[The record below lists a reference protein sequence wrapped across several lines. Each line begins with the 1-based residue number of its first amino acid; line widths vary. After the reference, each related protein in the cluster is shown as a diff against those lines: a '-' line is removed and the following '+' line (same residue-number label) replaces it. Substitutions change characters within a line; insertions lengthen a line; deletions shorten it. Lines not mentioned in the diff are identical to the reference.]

1 VLIVQR
7 WHGFDSVPPGWGH
20 CVVTIGV
27 FDGIHRGHQSIIA
40 DAVRMADERGVPS
53 VLITFVPHP
62 SEVVRPG
69 SHPPVLTSMV
79 RRAELV
85 EQLGIDVFC
94 ALPFTLEFS
103 RMAPDEF
110 VHYALVDRLHASAVV
125 VGENFRFGHKAA
137 GDVALL
143 GQLGRTFGFS
153 AHGIPLLTDDDTPL
167 SATYVRSCVN
177 AGDMRAAAQV
187 LGRPHRVDGVVER
200 GDQRGRELG
209 FPTANLRADA
219 WAAVPADG
227 VYAGRVVRLDEWG
240 RTVPGPPL
248 GTAAISVGTNPTFEV
263 RQRRVEAYVL
273 DFSGDLYGATVGIEF
288 VERLR
293 GMEKFDSVDTLV
305 TQMHADVA
313 RTRELMA

>member
-1 VLIVQR
+1 MQR
-7 WHGFDSVPPGWGH
+7 WHGLDSVPPGWGH

-40 DAVRMADERGVPS
+40 DAVRMAAKRGVPS

-69 SHPPVLTSMV
+69 SHPPVLTSIV

-85 EQLGIDVFC
+85 EELGVDVFC

-110 VHYALVDRLHASAVV
+110 VHRAIVEQLHASAVV

-137 GDVALL
+137 GDIQLL
-143 GQLGRTFGFS
+143 EHLGRAFGFS
-153 AHGIPLLTDDDTPL
+153 AHGIPLLTEGDTPI
-167 SATYVRSCVN
+167 SATYVRSCVQ
-177 AGDMRAAAQV
+177 AGDVATAADV
-187 LGRPHRVDGVVER
+187 LGRPHRVDGVIER

-209 FPTANLRADA
+209 FPTANLRTDE

-240 RTVPGPPL
+240 RTVPGDPL
-248 GTAAISVGTNPTFEV
+248 GVAAISVGTNPTFEV

-273 DFSGDLYGATVGIEF
+273 DFSGDLYGDTLGIEF

-293 GMEKFDSVDTLV
+293 GMEKFDSVDALIR
-305 TQMHADVA
+305 QMHDDVEQ
-313 RTRELMA
+313 TRAIVS

>member
-1 VLIVQR
+1 VQR
-7 WHGFDSVPPGWGH
+7 WHGLEAVPTGWGH

-40 DAVRMADERGVPS
+40 DAVRMARKHDVPS
-53 VLITFVPHP
+53 VLLTFVPHP

-69 SHPPVLTSMV
+69 SHPPVLTSIV

-85 EQLGIDVFC
+85 EELGIDVFF

-103 RMAPDEF
+103 KMAPDEF
-110 VHYALVDRLHASAVV
+110 VHRAIVEKLHASTVV

-137 GDVALL
+137 GDVQLL
-143 GQLGRTFGFS
+143 ERLGRAFGFS
-153 AHGIPLLTDDDTPL
+153 AHGIPLLSEGDTPI
-167 SATYVRSCVN
+167 SATFVRSCVQ
-177 AGDMRAAAQV
+177 AGDVTTAAAV

-209 FPTANLRADA
+209 FPTANLRTDA

-240 RTVPGPPL
+240 RTVPGDPL
-248 GTAAISVGTNPTFEV
+248 GVAAISVGTNPTFEV

-273 DFSGDLYGATVGIEF
+273 DFSGDLYGDALGIEF

-293 GMEKFDSVDTLV
+293 GMEKYDSVDALV
-305 TQMHADVA
+305 QQMHLDVDQ
-313 RTRELMA
+313 TRAIVS

>member
-1 VLIVQR
+1 LIVQR
-7 WHGFDSVPPGWGH
+7 WHGLSSVPTGWGH

-40 DAVRMADERGVPS
+40 EAVRIAAQRGVPS

-69 SHPPVLTSMV
+69 SHPPVLTSIV

-85 EQLGIDVFC
+85 EELGVDVFC

-103 RMAPDEF
+103 KMAPDEF
-110 VHYALVDRLHASAVV
+110 VHHALVDRLHASAVV

-143 GQLGRTFGFS
+143 AKLGQTFGFT
-153 AHGIPLLTDDDTPL
+153 AHGIPLLKEGDTPL
-167 SATYVRSCVN
+167 SATYVRSCVT
-177 AGDMRAAAQV
+177 AGDMVTAARV

-209 FPTANLRADA
+209 FPTANLRTDPWTAI
-219 WAAVPADG
+219 PADG

-248 GTAAISVGTNPTFEV
+248 GTAAISIGTNPTFEV
-263 RQRRVEAYVL
+263 RQRRLEAYIL
-273 DFSGDLYGATVGIEF
+273 DFSGDLYGATLGIEF
-288 VERLR
+288 IERLR
-293 GMEKFDSVDTLV
+293 GMEKFDSVEALID
-305 TQMHADVA
+305 QMHADVE
-313 RTRELMA
+313 RTRAVMA

>member
-1 VLIVQR
+1 VER
-7 WHGFDSVPPGWGH
+7 WHGLEAVPSGWGH

-27 FDGIHRGHQSIIA
+27 FDGVHRGHQAIIGE
-40 DAVRMADERGVPS
+40 AVRLARERAVPS

-69 SHPPVLTSMV
+69 SHPPVLTSIV

-85 EQLGIDVFC
+85 AQLGVDVFC

-103 RMAPDEF
+103 RMPPDEF
-110 VHYALVDRLHASAVV
+110 VHEALVDRLHASAVV

-137 GDVALL
+137 GDLSLL
-143 GQLGRTFGFS
+143 EQLGHTFGFS
-153 AHGIPLLTDDDTPL
+153 TDGVALLTEDDMVL
-167 SATYVRSCVN
+167 SATYVRSCVT
-177 AGDMRAAAQV
+177 AGDMATAARV

-200 GDQRGRELG
+200 GDERGRSLG
-209 FPTANLRADA
+209 FPTANLRTDA

-240 RTVPGPPL
+240 RTLPDGDL
-248 GTAAISVGTNPTFEV
+248 GVAAISVGTNPTFEI

-273 DFSGDLYGATVGIEF
+273 DFDADLYGATLGIEF

-293 GMEKFDSVDTLV
+293 GMERFDSVDALV
-305 TQMHADVA
+305 DQMHADVK
-313 RTRELMA
+313 RTRQLLGQG

>member
-1 VLIVQR
+1 MQR
-7 WHGFDSVPPGWGH
+7 WHGLDSIPTGWGH
-20 CVVTIGV
+20 CVATIGV
-27 FDGIHRGHQSIIA
+27 FDGVHRGHQSIIA
-40 DAVRMADERGVPS
+40 EAVRLAGERAVPS

-69 SHPPVLTSMV
+69 THPPVLTSIV

-85 EQLGIDVFC
+85 SELGVDVFC

-103 RMAPDEF
+103 KMAPDEF
-110 VHYALVDRLHASAVV
+110 VHHALVGSLHASAVV

-143 GQLGRTFGFS
+143 GRLGRTFGFT
-153 AHGIPLLTDDDTPL
+153 AHGISLLSDGDTVL
-167 SATYVRSCVN
+167 SATFVRSCVT
-177 AGDMRAAAQV
+177 AGDMATAADV

-209 FPTANLRADA
+209 FPTATLRTDA

-240 RTVPGPPL
+240 RTMPGGEL
-248 GTAAISVGTNPTFEV
+248 GSAAISVGTNPTFEV
-263 RQRRVEAYVL
+263 RQRRIEAYIL
-273 DFSGDLYGATVGIEF
+273 DFEGDLYGEGLGVEF
-288 VERLR
+288 ISRLR
-293 GMEKFDSVDTLV
+293 GMERFDGVDALVAQMKQDVEQTRTLL
-305 TQMHADVA
+305 
-313 RTRELMA
+313 RPE

>member
-1 VLIVQR
+1 LIVQR
-7 WHGFDSVPPGWGH
+7 WHGLSSVPTGWGH

-40 DAVRMADERGVPS
+40 EAVRIAAQRGVPS

-69 SHPPVLTSMV
+69 SHPPVLTSIV

-85 EQLGIDVFC
+85 EELGVDVFC

-103 RMAPDEF
+103 KMAPDEF
-110 VHYALVDRLHASAVV
+110 VHHALVDRLHASAVV

-143 GQLGRTFGFS
+143 AKLGQTFGFT
-153 AHGIPLLTDDDTPL
+153 AHGIPLLKEGDTPL
-167 SATYVRSCVN
+167 SATYIRSCVT
-177 AGDMRAAAQV
+177 AGDMVTAARV

-209 FPTANLRADA
+209 FPTANLRTDPWTAI
-219 WAAVPADG
+219 PADG

-240 RTVPGPPL
+240 RTLPGPPL
-248 GTAAISVGTNPTFEV
+248 GTAAISIGTNPTFEV
-263 RQRRVEAYVL
+263 RQRRLEAYIL
-273 DFSGDLYGATVGIEF
+273 DFTGDLYGATLGIEF
-288 VERLR
+288 IERLR
-293 GMEKFDSVDTLV
+293 GMEKFDSVEALID
-305 TQMHADVA
+305 QMHADVE
-313 RTRELMA
+313 RTRAVMA